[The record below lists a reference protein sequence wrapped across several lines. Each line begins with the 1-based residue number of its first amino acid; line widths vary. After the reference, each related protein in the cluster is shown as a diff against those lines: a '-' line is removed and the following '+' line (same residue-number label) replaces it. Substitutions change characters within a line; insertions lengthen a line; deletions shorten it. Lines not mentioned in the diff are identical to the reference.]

1 MATISEA
8 EKRSRRQSA
17 ESVIGT
23 SAMEGI
29 TLDAPTLALMRRFQE
44 GEIDLDQM
52 SAGIDRHMQSLLD
65 ARQTRQPKAESAAV
79 NAA

>member
-1 MATISEA
+1 MAKISEA
-8 EKRSRRQSA
+8 EKLSRRLA
-17 ESVIGT
+17 GESVIGT

-29 TLDAPTLALMRRFQE
+29 TLDVPTLALMRRFQE

-52 SAGIDRHMQSLLD
+52 SAGIDRHVQSLLD
-65 ARQTRQPKAESAAV
+65 ARQTRQPKAEPVSV

>member
-1 MATISEA
+1 MAVISEE
-8 EKRSRRQSA
+8 EKLIRRLA
-17 ESVIGT
+17 GESVIGT

-29 TLDAPTLALMRRFQE
+29 TLDGPTLALMRRFQG

-52 SAGIDRHMQSLLD
+52 SAGIDRHVQSLLD
-65 ARQTRQPKAESAAV
+65 ARQQPNAEPPSV

>member
-1 MATISEA
+1 MVSISEK
-8 EKRSRRQSA
+8 EKLGRRLA
-17 ESVIGT
+17 GESVIGT

-29 TLDAPTLALMRRFQE
+29 TLDAPTLALMHRFQE

-52 SAGIDRHMQSLLD
+52 SAGIDRHVQSLLD
-65 ARQTRQPKAESAAV
+65 ARQTSQPKAEPASV